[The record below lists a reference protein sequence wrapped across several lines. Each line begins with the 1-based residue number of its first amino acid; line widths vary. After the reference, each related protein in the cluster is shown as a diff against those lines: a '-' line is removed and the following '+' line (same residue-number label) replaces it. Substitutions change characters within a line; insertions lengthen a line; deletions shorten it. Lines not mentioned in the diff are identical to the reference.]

1 MVYLLAND
9 TGAHCRTAS
18 NERKMADQ
26 TYELNEDGAPM
37 DYPQHEETY
46 SMFLLL
52 TKWGILFNVALL
64 LAMEVGFF
72 MGGGLVGGTLVFIIL
87 MIVAK
92 ILA

>member
-1 MVYLLAND
+1 
-9 TGAHCRTAS
+9 
-18 NERKMADQ
+18 MADQ
-26 TYELNEDGAPM
+26 TYELNVDGAPM

-64 LAMEVGFF
+64 LAMAVGFF
-72 MGGGLVGGTLVFIIL
+72 MGGGLLGGTLVFIVL
-87 MIVAK
+87 MIAAK

>member
-1 MVYLLAND
+1 
-9 TGAHCRTAS
+9 
-18 NERKMADQ
+18 MADQ

-37 DYPQHEETY
+37 DYPQHEETH

-64 LAMEVGFF
+64 LAMAVGFF
-72 MGGGLVGGTLVFIIL
+72 MGGGLLGGTLVFIVL
-87 MIVAK
+87 MIAAK

>member
-1 MVYLLAND
+1 
-9 TGAHCRTAS
+9 
-18 NERKMADQ
+18 MADQ

-37 DYPQHEETY
+37 DYPQHEQTY
-46 SMFLLL
+46 SMFLLP

-64 LAMEVGFF
+64 LAMAVGFF

-87 MIVAK
+87 MILAK

>member
-1 MVYLLAND
+1 
-9 TGAHCRTAS
+9 
-18 NERKMADQ
+18 MADQ

-37 DYPQHEETY
+37 DYPQHEQTY

-64 LAMEVGFF
+64 LAMAVGFF
-72 MGGGLVGGTLVFIIL
+72 MGGGLVGGFLVFVVL
-87 MIVAK
+87 MVLAK

>member
-1 MVYLLAND
+1 
-9 TGAHCRTAS
+9 
-18 NERKMADQ
+18 MADQ

-37 DYPQHEETY
+37 DYPQHEHTY

-52 TKWGILFNVALL
+52 TKWGVLFNVALL
-64 LAMEVGFF
+64 LAMAVGFF

-87 MIVAK
+87 MIAAK

>member
-1 MVYLLAND
+1 
-9 TGAHCRTAS
+9 
-18 NERKMADQ
+18 MADQ

-64 LAMEVGFF
+64 RAMAVGFF
-72 MGGGLVGGTLVFIIL
+72 MGGGLLGGTLVFIVL
-87 MIVAK
+87 MIAAK